1 MSDVQAEVQTTQE
14 ATQQPLVNILKL
26 VSGEEVITQ
35 IAVEKLENGQELI
48 HLVNPYAVVRQFG
61 EDGKVGIA
69 IVPLA
74 DLTANGSVQVS
85 TSAVVYTAVPN
96 DEFLQHY
103 NEKVNPPLIQTP
115 PEKKLIVPNA

>member
-1 MSDVQAEVQTTQE
+1 MSDVQAEVQAQE
-14 ATQQPLVNILKL
+14 AQQPLVNILKL

-48 HLVNPYAVVRQFG
+48 HLVNPYAVIRQFG

-69 IVPLA
+69 IVPMA
-74 DLTANGSVQVS
+74 DLTVGGSVQVS

-96 DEFLQHY
+96 DVFLQHY
-103 NEKVNPPLIQTP
+103 NEKVNPPLVQAP